1 MKYHGYIIKKTATDL
16 GESDPRLNCVYTISK
31 NGQFKAEA
39 LTLSTAKQYID
50 NGEDDNYL

>member
-1 MKYHGYIIKKTATDL
+1 MKYHGYVIEKTATDL
-16 GESDPRLNCVYTISK
+16 GESDPRLNCVYMVSK